1 MAPVLVVINL
11 AVFVQMIQEVT
22 VVFCPPMA
30 LSVVTDEMTWRAFWM
45 EMFG

>member
-22 VVFCPPMA
+22 VFVMMRIIMNIFFIQMLMA
-30 LSVVTDEMTWRAFWM
+30 MAI
-45 EMFG
+45 